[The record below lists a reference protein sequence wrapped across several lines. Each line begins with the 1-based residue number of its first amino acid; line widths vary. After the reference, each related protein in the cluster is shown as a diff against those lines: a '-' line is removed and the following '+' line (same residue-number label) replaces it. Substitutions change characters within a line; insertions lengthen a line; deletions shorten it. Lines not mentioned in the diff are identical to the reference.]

1 MTGFIFKM
9 IWREARGSLRHFVS
23 FLLSIALGVGSIVAV
38 GNIAANL
45 EEMTFHEARN
55 LLTADLEARLIRPLS
70 PEGEGVLAEL
80 ASRGI
85 RQVRITEM
93 IGMAATDSS
102 AQNESYQSQLVEL
115 KAVEPGYPFYGRFAV
130 DPPASE
136 PFRDP
141 EGVWVQE
148 ALLIRLG
155 LRVGDRMKLGEA
167 GFTIKG
173 IIRREPDRAVGTFT
187 LGPRVML
194 SQEGLARTKLVQTGS
209 RITRRI
215 LFQTPEPETPEAFK
229 EELKGRWG
237 QESVRLQTYREAQPR
252 LGRFLENFATYLGL
266 VGLITLMIGGIA
278 VASNIHAFLTER
290 IGTIAILKSLG
301 SSAFS
306 VLLIYLLLAV
316 FLSGIGS
323 LLGVALGVGIYQALL
338 GLLTRFLPPGFS
350 FELTFIPIFRGIAM
364 GMGTTLLFS
373 LWPLQKV
380 WRVAPSRVFRQEV
393 EEIRGLGEHG
403 LDKHGVGE
411 HGVKTASY
419 PSTPFPPNP
428 SPPTPFFL
436 ATLILLGWAGLSVWQ
451 AGSWRLG
458 GWVIGGVTAAVLL
471 LLGATWGMLR
481 LIRSFGRPRP
491 LVLRYGIGNLTRP
504 GRQIMTVVLSIGI
517 GVLILLTLLQV
528 EKNLLANL
536 QQNVPEDAPSLFFI
550 DLQPD
555 QKEPFEAMMAKW
567 DLKKP
572 VELTPLVRSRLFDLN
587 GQKVSE
593 IQVEERPDG
602 WYFTREYVLTYRRDL
617 PKHNTI
623 RKGEWWGGGDND
635 GEIAQISVEAEAARH
650 LGIDLGSKV
659 TFDIQGVP
667 VEGEVTSVRD
677 VDWGSL
683 STNFFFIFEP
693 GALDGAPITYVAT
706 ATTTPAEDLPIQN
719 AVIHAFPN
727 VTVIHLRE
735 ILETIAGILKEITR
749 TVRFMALFGFA
760 VGLIVL
766 AGAIAAT
773 RARRLHEMTLF
784 KTLGA
789 TRPTLLAIMAVEYVL
804 LGLLAATVGGLLSIG
819 LSWGIVHFFLDLP
832 WRLDGIS
839 LLQGLI
845 ATLLLTLLTG
855 FLMTYPILG
864 QKPLAIL
871 RAE

>member
-1 MTGFIFKM
+1 MSRFIFKM
-9 IWREARGSLRHFVS
+9 VWREARGSFRHFLS

-55 LLTADLEARLIRPLS
+55 LLTADLEARLSRPLS
-70 PEGEGVLAEL
+70 PEGEAVLADL
-80 ASRGI
+80 AGRGI
-85 RQVRITEM
+85 RTVRVTEL
-93 IGMAATDSS
+93 IGMAATGS
-102 AQNESYQSQLVEL
+102 APGKESASGFQSQLVEL

-136 PFRDP
+136 PFQDP
-141 EGVWVQE
+141 ETAWVQE
-148 ALLIRLG
+148 ALLIRLNLQVG
-155 LRVGDRMKLGEA
+155 DRLRVGEA
-167 GFTIKG
+167 DFTIKG
-173 IIRREPDRAVGTFT
+173 VIRKEPDRAVGTFS

-215 LFQTPEPETPEAFK
+215 LFQTAAPWTPESLKDELKKRWEPE
-229 EELKGRWG
+229 R
-237 QESVRLQTYREAQPR
+237 VRLQTYREAQPR
-252 LGRFLENFATYLGL
+252 LGRFLENFTTYLGL
-266 VGLITLMIGGIA
+266 VGLITLLIGGIA

-301 SSAFS
+301 SPSSS
-306 VLLIYLLLAV
+306 VLLIYLLLSL
-316 FLSGIGS
+316 FLGSIGS
-323 LLGVALGVGIYQALL
+323 LLGVALGMGMYHSLL

-350 FELTFIPIFRGIAM
+350 FEITFLPIFRGIAM
-364 GMGTTLLFS
+364 GVGTTFLFS

-393 EEIRGLGEHG
+393 EGSFGAGEELGVRGQEKKIFGFCLYHS
-403 LDKHGVGE
+403 LF
-411 HGVKTASY
+411 
-419 PSTPFPPNP
+419 TPH
-428 SPPTPFFL
+428 SLRTGAL
-436 ATLILLGWAGLSVWQ
+436 AVLIALGWTGLSVWQ

-458 GWVIGGVTAAVLL
+458 SWVIAGVAVAILL
-471 LLGATWGMLR
+471 LLGATWGALR
-481 LIRSFGRPRP
+481 LLGSFGRPRR
-491 LVLRYGIGNLTRP
+491 LIFRYGIGNLTRP
-504 GRQIMTVVLSIGI
+504 GRQITTVVLSIGI

-528 EKNLLANL
+528 ERNLLADL

-555 QKEPFEAMMAKW
+555 QKDPFEATMAKW

-587 GQKVSE
+587 GKKVSE
-593 IQVEERPDG
+593 IQAEERPDG

-617 PKHNTI
+617 PKHNTV
-623 RKGEWWGGGDND
+623 RKGQWWGGETGKE
-635 GEIAQISVEAEAARH
+635 GTARISVEAEAARH

-659 TFDIQGVP
+659 TFDIQGVTIQ
-667 VEGEVTSVRD
+667 GEVTSLRD

-706 ATTTPAEDLPIQN
+706 AATLAEQDFPIQN
-719 AVIHAFPN
+719 AVLRTFPN
-727 VTVIHLRE
+727 VTVLHLRE
-735 ILETIAGILKEITR
+735 VLETIAGILKEITR

-766 AGAIAAT
+766 SGAIAAT

-789 TRPTLLAIMAVEYVL
+789 TRPTLLAIMAVEYLL
-804 LGLLAATVGGLLSIG
+804 LGLLAALVGGLLSVAV
-819 LSWGIVHFFLDLP
+819 SWGIVHFFLDLP
-832 WRLDGIS
+832 WR
-839 LLQGLI
+839 
-845 ATLLLTLLTG
+845 
-855 FLMTYPILG
+855 
-864 QKPLAIL
+864 
-871 RAE
+871 

>member
-1 MTGFIFKM
+1 MAFFIFKM
-9 IWREARGSLRHFVS
+9 IWREARGSLRHFLS
-23 FLLSIALGVGSIVAV
+23 FLFSIALGVGSIVAV
-38 GNIAANL
+38 GIIAANL

-55 LLTADLEARLIRPLS
+55 LLTADLEARLRQPLS
-70 PEGEGVLAEL
+70 PEGEAALADL
-80 ASRGI
+80 TGQGI
-85 RQVRITEM
+85 RLVRITEM
-93 IGMAATDSS
+93 IGMAATDPSS
-102 AQNESYQSQLVEL
+102 QDAPQGYQSQLVEL

-130 DPPASE
+130 DPPTSD
-136 PFRDP
+136 PFQDP
-141 EGVWVQE
+141 EAAWVQE
-148 ALLIRLG
+148 GLLIRLG
-155 LRVGDRMKLGEA
+155 LQVGDRLKLGEA
-167 GFTIKG
+167 AFTIKG
-173 IIRREPDRAVGTFT
+173 VIRREPDRAVGTFT

-209 RITRRI
+209 RINRRI
-215 LFQTPEPETPEAFK
+215 LFQTPEPWNADSLKTEL
-229 EELKGRWG
+229 EERWAS
-237 QESVRLQTYREAQPR
+237 ESVRLKTYRESQPR
-252 LGRFLENFATYLGL
+252 LGRFLENFTTYLGL

-301 SSAFS
+301 SPAFS
-306 VLLIYLLLAV
+306 VLLIYLLLAA
-316 FLSGIGS
+316 FLGAVGS
-323 LLGVALGVGIYQALL
+323 LLGVGLGVAMYQSLL
-338 GLLTRFLPPGFS
+338 GLLTRFLPPGFAFEMS
-350 FELTFIPIFRGIAM
+350 FLPIFRGVAM
-364 GMGTTLLFS
+364 GVGTTILFS

-380 WRVAPSRVFRQEV
+380 WRIAPSRVFRQEV
-393 EEIRGLGEHG
+393 EDSFGEPGRGREAIGENSKRFFSFFSSRSFALG
-403 LDKHGVGE
+403 L
-411 HGVKTASY
+411 
-419 PSTPFPPNP
+419 
-428 SPPTPFFL
+428 
-436 ATLILLGWAGLSVWQ
+436 LIVLGWAGLSIWQ

-458 GWVIGGVTAAVLL
+458 SWVIGGVASAVVL
-471 LLGATWGMLR
+471 LLGATWGALR
-481 LIRSFGRPRP
+481 LIRIFGRPRP
-491 LVLRYGIGNLTRP
+491 LIFRYGIGNLTRP

-536 QQNVPEDAPSLFFI
+536 QQNIPDDAPSLFFI

-555 QKEPFEAMMAKW
+555 QKEPFEKIMAKW

-602 WYFTREYVLTYRRDL
+602 WYFTREYVLTYQQGL

-623 RKGEWWGGGDND
+623 RKGEWWEGGNPNG
-635 GEIAQISVEAEAARH
+635 AVARISAEAEAARH
-650 LGIDLGSKV
+650 LGIGIGSKV

-667 VEGEVTSVRD
+667 IEGEVTSIRD

-719 AVIHAFPN
+719 AVIRAFPN

-735 ILETIAGILKEITR
+735 ILETIAGILREITR

-766 AGAIAAT
+766 SGAIAAT

-789 TRPTLLAIMAVEYVL
+789 TRPTLLAIMAVEYGL
-804 LGLLAATVGGLLSIG
+804 LGLLAAAVGGLLSIG

-832 WRLDGIS
+832 WRFDGVS
-839 LLQGLI
+839 LLQGVI

-855 FLMTYPILG
+855 FLMTYRILG

>member
-1 MTGFIFKM
+1 MFYMPYFILKM
-9 IWREARGSLRHFVS
+9 VWREARGSLRHFLS
-23 FLLSIALGVGSIVAV
+23 FLFSIALGVGSIVAV

-55 LLTADLEARLIRPLS
+55 LLTADLEARLMRPLS
-70 PEGEGVLAEL
+70 SEGEAALADL
-80 ASRGI
+80 GSRGI
-85 RQVRITEM
+85 RRVRITEM
-93 IGMAATDSS
+93 IGMAATAGASP
-102 AQNESYQSQLVEL
+102 ESVPQGGYRSQLVEL

-130 DPPASE
+130 DPPASD
-136 PFRDP
+136 PFQDP
-141 EGVWVQE
+141 NAVWVQE

-155 LRVGDRMKLGEA
+155 LEVGDRLKLGEA
-167 GFTIKG
+167 DFTIKG
-173 IIRREPDRAVGTFT
+173 IIRKEPDRAVGTFT

-215 LFQTPEPETPEAFK
+215 LFQTPEPETLDALK
-229 EELKGRWG
+229 AELKERWE

-252 LGRFLENFATYLGL
+252 LGRFLENFTTYLGL

-301 SSAFS
+301 SPALS
-306 VLLIYLLLAV
+306 VMLIYLLLAS
-316 FLSGIGS
+316 FLGGIGS
-323 LLGVALGVGIYQALL
+323 LLGVGLGVGMYQFLI
-338 GLLTRFLPPGFS
+338 GLLARFLPPGFS
-350 FELTFIPIFRGIAM
+350 FELTFLPIFRGVAM
-364 GMGTTLLFS
+364 GVGTTLLFS

-380 WRVAPSRVFRQEV
+380 GRVAPSRVFRQEV
-393 EEIRGLGEHG
+393 EDSFGEHG
-403 LDKHGVGE
+403 RG
-411 HGVKTASY
+411 KTERGRGKGCASR
-419 PSTPFPPNP
+419 SFA
-428 SPPTPFFL
+428 L
-436 ATLILLGWAGLSVWQ
+436 GLLIVLGWAGLSIWQ

-458 GWVIGGVTAAVLL
+458 SWVIGGAAAAILL
-471 LLGATWGMLR
+471 LLGATWGGLR
-481 LIRSFGRPRP
+481 LIRSLGRPRP
-491 LVLRYGIGNLTRP
+491 LIFRYGIGNLTRP

-536 QQNVPEDAPSLFFI
+536 EQNVPEDAPSLFFI

-555 QKEPFEAMMAKW
+555 QKEPFEGIMAKW

-572 VELTPLVRSRLFDLN
+572 VDLTPLVRSRLFDLD
-587 GQKVSE
+587 GKKVSE
-593 IQVEERPDG
+593 IQAEERPDG
-602 WYFTREYVLTYRRDL
+602 WYFTREYVLTYQRDL

-623 RKGEWWGGGDND
+623 RRGRWWEEEGAAD
-635 GEIAQISVEAEAARH
+635 GAARISVEAEAARH

-667 VEGEVTSVRD
+667 IQGAVTSVRD

-706 ATTTPAEDLPIQN
+706 ATTGPEEDLPIQN
-719 AVIHAFPN
+719 AVIKAFPN

-735 ILETIAGILKEITR
+735 VLETIAGILREITR

-766 AGAIAAT
+766 SGAIAAT

-789 TRPTLLAIMAVEYVL
+789 TRPTLLAIMAVEYAL

-819 LSWGIVHFFLDLP
+819 VSWGIVHFFLDLP

-855 FLMTYPILG
+855 FLMTYRILG